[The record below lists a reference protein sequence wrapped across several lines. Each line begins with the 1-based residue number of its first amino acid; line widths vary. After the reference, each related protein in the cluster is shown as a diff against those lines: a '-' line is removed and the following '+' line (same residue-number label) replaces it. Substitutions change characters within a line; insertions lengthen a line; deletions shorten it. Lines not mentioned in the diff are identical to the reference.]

1 MIRLA
6 EDLGAPAVVAAVDI
20 GTEKVKPEWNEY
32 ASYIACGLG
41 YVLASMGIG
50 GNLAKNIGIASLP
63 WAAKHIATRAGAF
76 GVSSRPVSRI
86 RRYPSPAQETPF
98 GGVRLV

>member
-32 ASYIACGLG
+32 ASYIAVGLG
-41 YVLASMGIG
+41 YILGAMGIG
-50 GNLAKNIGIASLP
+50 GNFAKNIGIASLP

-76 GVSSRPVSRI
+76 SVGSRVSRI